1 MKGILEIC
9 IYILTNDII
18 YISHFSIIIDY
29 SCFFFLNYVTGIN
42 TTKIPANF
50 QLLPLIYDRN
60 QIYFKRQVAL
70 KAGRRVKWDLS

>member
-9 IYILTNDII
+9 IYIRII
-18 YISHFSIIIDY
+18 SSTYHTFPLLLITPA
-29 SCFFFLNYVTGIN
+29 FFLNYVTGIN

-60 QIYFKRQVAL
+60 QIYFKIQVAL
-70 KAGRRVKWDLS
+70 KEGRRVKWDLS